1 MVANN
6 QEVQSS
12 PLSTIKPGISD
23 HVPIGVEL
31 NF

>member
-1 MVANN
+1 MVANKQN
-6 QEVQSS
+6 VQAK
-12 PLSTIKPGISD
+12 PISTIKPSISD